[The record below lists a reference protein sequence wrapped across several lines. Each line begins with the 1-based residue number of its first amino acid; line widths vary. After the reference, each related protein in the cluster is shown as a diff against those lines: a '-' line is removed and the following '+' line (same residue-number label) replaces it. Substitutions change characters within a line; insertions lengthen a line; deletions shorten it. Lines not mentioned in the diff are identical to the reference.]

1 MSSSTNSPVP
11 LFKIKVAQKGIIKDV
26 KEVVCRVVGLP
37 SCLNGQIVDLGRG
50 VRGIIMGYDQNE
62 VLVLVLGDPGKL
74 RMGGDV
80 FGVDEP
86 FVIPVGMG
94 FIGRMVSA
102 LGDPCDQQGDVKA
115 DAYYPVMCDSP
126 SIVKR
131 DPPSEFL
138 ATGTKVVDAIIPL
151 AKGQRMLIVGD
162 RVTGKTTIAVDA
174 ILNQKDRNMVCIYC
188 CIGKSVSALEKV
200 LTTLREKDALSYTA
214 IVAASDSS
222 PVGEQYLVP
231 YSAVSLAEYFAS
243 KGKNVLVVFDDLTKH
258 AWAYRQLSL
267 LLERPPGREAYP
279 GDIFYVQTQLM
290 ERAGCFN
297 AQHGGGSISFI
308 GIAETLQGDLTGYI
322 PSNLASICDGQ
333 ICMSSTLFAEGMRP
347 AIDFSISLT
356 IIGARV
362 QPRIVKKLAGQ
373 IRVDFARFTELAQLS
388 KLQTG
393 LSHEAEQ
400 IVTRGQTIQMALR
413 QGSGQ
418 PIPIAHLV
426 LCLYALKINE
436 VVSLSKSQ
444 KEKFFEN
451 LLVYV
456 KAHNPVLL
464 EQLGEA
470 ADLTMLIE
478 HGLEKLIRKYLLDEF
493 QVGLEKTGDTP

>member
-1 MSSSTNSPVP
+1 MSSSTSSPVP
-11 LFKIKVAQKGIIKDV
+11 LFKIKVAQKGLIKDV

-62 VLVLVLGDPGKL
+62 VMVLVLGDPGKL

-80 FGVDEP
+80 VGIDEP

-102 LGDPCDQQGDVKA
+102 LGDPCDQQGDIKA

-131 DPPSEFL
+131 DPPDEFL
-138 ATGTKVVDAIIPL
+138 ATGTKIVDAIIPL

-174 ILNQKDRNMVCIYC
+174 ILNQKDRNMLCIYC

-231 YSAVSLAEYFAS
+231 YAATSLAEYFAS

-297 AQHGGGSISFI
+297 IQHGDGSISFI

-347 AIDFSISLT
+347 AIDFTISLT

-362 QPRIVKKLAGQ
+362 QPPIVKKLASQ
-373 IRVDFARFTELAQLS
+373 LRVDFARFSELIQLS

-393 LSHEAEQ
+393 LSKEAEQ
-400 IVTRGQTIQMALR
+400 IVTRGQTIQAALK

-418 PIPIAHLV
+418 PVPVPHLV
-426 LCLYALKINE
+426 LCLYALKIDE
-436 VVSLSKSQ
+436 VVSLSRPQ

-451 LLVYV
+451 LLAYV

-464 EQLGEA
+464 EQLDEVS
-470 ADLTMLIE
+470 DLTALIE
-478 HGLEKLIRKYLLDEF
+478 QGLEKLIRKYLLEEF